1 MLVHRIKLITW
12 AKFIWGLLLK
22 SVDFLECNDSSCP
35 RRQMHLR
42 YCYYEWKQETI
53 VDKKKKWRWEF
64 PPDLTK
70 NKDILWPQNKK
81 KCYKVIFC
89 NKYIVYYVI
98 YAVVLLY
105 HYLQCFFPLCLI
117 LYNYPAKGRWMVM
130 VYRDAKRRGIYL
142 ALWTDPEGDSCFS
155 IYQISG

>member
-1 MLVHRIKLITW
+1 MKWNQEFDSRPSGSERVILVNRIKLIIW

-53 VDKKKKWRWEF
+53 VDKKKKMKVGISTRPNKEQRY
-64 PPDLTK
+64 PLTTK
-70 NKDILWPQNKK
+70 LKK

-98 YAVVLLY
+98 YEVVLLC

-117 LYNYPAKGRWMVM
+117 
-130 VYRDAKRRGIYL
+130 
-142 ALWTDPEGDSCFS
+142 
-155 IYQISG
+155 

>member
-1 MLVHRIKLITW
+1 MKYLGISDGNFLRNNCATFACRGDVFCNSFRELDLRYWENTWYYLFVIMKWNEEFDSRPSGSERFILVHRIKLITW

-22 SVDFLECNDSSCP
+22 SVDFLDCNDSSCP

-81 KCYKVIFC
+81 NVIKWYFAI
-89 NKYIVYYVI
+89 NI
-98 YAVVLLY
+98 
-105 HYLQCFFPLCLI
+105 
-117 LYNYPAKGRWMVM
+117 
-130 VYRDAKRRGIYL
+130 
-142 ALWTDPEGDSCFS
+142 
-155 IYQISG
+155 